1 VSNQK
6 RKIYLEVIK
15 NGNVRR
21 LRDTI
26 VICNVN
32 AEAVQI
38 NQLFGIE
45 SGGDDWSYHAVNS
58 GGGMESI
65 DAAYVTKSANGSVV
79 MNGKAIYD
87 DNSIPY
93 YNNYPGLND
102 VKIVKIIY
110 KSDDDTCLKGREFT
124 KVIVLRD
131 EN

>member
-1 VSNQK
+1 
-6 RKIYLEVIK
+6 VIK

-45 SGGDDWSYHAVNS
+45 SGDGDGWSYHAVNS
-58 GGGMESI
+58 GGGTEDI
-65 DAAYVTKSANGSVV
+65 TAYAYVTESADGSVV
-79 MNGKAIYD
+79 MKGKAIYD
-87 DNSIPY
+87 DNRIPY

-102 VKIVKIIY
+102 VKIVKITY
-110 KSDDDTCLKGREFT
+110 KSDDTCLEGREFT
-124 KVIVLRD
+124 KVIALTGSW
-131 EN
+131 